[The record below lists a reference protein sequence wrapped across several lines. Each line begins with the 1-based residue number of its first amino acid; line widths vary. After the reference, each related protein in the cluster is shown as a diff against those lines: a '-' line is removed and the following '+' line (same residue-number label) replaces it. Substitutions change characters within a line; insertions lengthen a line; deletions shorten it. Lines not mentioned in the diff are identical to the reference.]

1 MRRAALNPY
10 FSKPSVRQSEVVTRE
25 RTSKLLEPLKRNGA
39 MGEASPLSV
48 IFKALQSGIV
58 HKYTLGRSGDELS
71 LGNCNVPYCTSV
83 AASFEA
89 IHVAFH
95 FPWLGPLLESLP
107 ANLTTT
113 LIPAVSPLKMMK
125 KAGCRTPLYICLT

>member
-1 MRRAALNPY
+1 
-10 FSKPSVRQSEVVTRE
+10 
-25 RTSKLLEPLKRNGA
+25 

-58 HKYTLGRSGDELS
+58 HKYTLGRSGDDLS

-95 FPWLGPLLESLP
+95 FPWLGPTGWLFAYKLNHNTDTSSEPFEDDEKGGLQDSTLYMPNLDLLGMER
-107 ANLTTT
+107 
-113 LIPAVSPLKMMK
+113 
-125 KAGCRTPLYICLT
+125 AGRRDPQV